1 MFSSGEAQDLRSKA
15 FGAFSKNGS
24 TIDFRDFVMVIDFN
38 HCHHLQHSIYEG
50 DPPDFQRK
58 PRGEGE
64 ANVPDVDVDVDDH
77 DDGEDDVDVDDH
89 GGDEVDVD
97 D

>member
-24 TIDFRDFVMVIDFN
+24 TIDFRDFVMVIDI
-38 HCHHLQHSIYEG
+38 HCLHYHQCHHLQHSIYEG

-64 ANVPDVDVDVDDH
+64 ANVPDVDVDDHDDGEGEVDVDDH
-77 DDGEDDVDVDDH
+77 DDQTR
-89 GGDEVDVD
+89 
-97 D
+97 

>member
-38 HCHHLQHSIYEG
+38 HCHHHHLQHSIYEG

-64 ANVPDVDVDVDDH
+64 ANVPDVDVDADDH
-77 DDGEDDVDVDDH
+77 DDGEGEVDVDDH
-89 GGDEVDVD
+89 D
-97 D
+97 DQTR

>member
-38 HCHHLQHSIYEG
+38 HCHHHHLQHSIYEG

-77 DDGEDDVDVDDH
+77 DDGEDEVDDDDHDVDDH
-89 GGDEVDVD
+89 QR
-97 D
+97 